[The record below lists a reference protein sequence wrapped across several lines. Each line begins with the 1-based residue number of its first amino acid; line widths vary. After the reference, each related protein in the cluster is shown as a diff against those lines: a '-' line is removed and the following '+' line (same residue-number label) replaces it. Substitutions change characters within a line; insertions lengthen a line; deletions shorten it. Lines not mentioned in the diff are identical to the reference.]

1 MIIKDDER
9 LNEEE
14 RIFGNA
20 NPNTPRCYPI
30 LPRFRPFL
38 LSEDQL

>member
-14 RIFGNA
+14 RLFGNA
-20 NPNTPRCYPI
+20 NPNTPRCNPI
-30 LPRFRPFL
+30 LSRLCPFL
-38 LSEDQL
+38 LSED